1 MKRRGGNTKVPASE
15 CGQEA
20 FTFLLCSSN
29 RVTTDDGRELENK
42 NQKVLGRSQTKKS
55 SGLADASQGKA
66 VLNLKS
72 NVTSKDVAGRSQL
85 TLKKKK
91 KTFSAAYRPTRH
103 D

>member
-1 MKRRGGNTKVPASE
+1 
-15 CGQEA
+15 
-20 FTFLLCSSN
+20 
-29 RVTTDDGRELENK
+29 LENK